1 MWFQNKQ
8 FLFYFAF
15 VLANFTLLSF
25 LLSRNK
31 QNSEIG
37 KLAIMYIIALVI
49 MYYII
54 KWLINNNYDTFT
66 WFLVVLVPLLTSYYY
81 ITKTACALCSGVRVK
96 LF

>member
-15 VLANFTLLSF
+15 TLANFTLISS
-25 LLSRNK
+25 LLLKNK

-66 WFLVVLVPLLTSYYY
+66 WFLVVLVPLICSYYY
-81 ITKTACALCSGVRVK
+81 ITTASCALCYGVRIK

>member
-1 MWFQNKQ
+1 MLFQNKQ

-15 VLANFTLLSF
+15 TLANFTLISS
-25 LLSRNK
+25 LLLKNK

-66 WFLVVLVPLLTSYYY
+66 WFLVVLVPLICSYYY
-81 ITKTACALCSGVRVK
+81 ITTASCALCSGVRVK